1 MEFNT
6 LIPWK
11 KWGKLKIWYTIL
23 VGLGFCGDLPVLEAG
38 AHKLLPGTW
47 NLVVSGVSIQF
58 LVIIHPFGNFL

>member
-47 NLVVSGVSIQF
+47 NLGGV
-58 LVIIHPFGNFL
+58 